1 MKMYNYCLILALK
14 EYSYQSANTYSDVS
28 PMSRHETG
36 FLYRGGKM
44 KKKTGI
50 KPVVENRR
58 ARHEYHIEETY
69 EAGLALVG
77 TEVKSLRNG
86 KGNLQDAYAIVK
98 SGEVWVNNFHI
109 SPYEQGNQFNHD
121 PKRPKKLLLHK
132 NEIRKLLGLQ
142 KEKGYALIPLK
153 IFFKHG
159 LAKMDLAVAVGKK
172 LYDKRQDMA
181 DRDAR
186 RDLERAIKSKGRD
199 D

>member
-1 MKMYNYCLILALK
+1 
-14 EYSYQSANTYSDVS
+14 
-28 PMSRHETG
+28 
-36 FLYRGGKM
+36 M

-50 KPVVENRR
+50 KPVVENRK

-86 KGNLQDAYAIVK
+86 KANLQDAYATVK
-98 SGEVWVNNFHI
+98 SGEVWVINFHI
-109 SPYEQGNQFNHD
+109 SPYEQGNQFNHE

-132 NEIRKLLGLQ
+132 NEIRKLQALT
-142 KEKGYALIPLK
+142 KEKGYTLIPLK
-153 IFFKHG
+153 IFFKQG

-172 LYDKRQDMA
+172 LYDKRQDMS
-181 DRDAR
+181 DRDAK
-186 RDLERAIKSKGRD
+186 RDLERAIKNKGRD

>member
-1 MKMYNYCLILALK
+1 
-14 EYSYQSANTYSDVS
+14 
-28 PMSRHETG
+28 
-36 FLYRGGKM
+36 M
-44 KKKTGI
+44 KKTKGI
-50 KPVVENRR
+50 QPVVENRK

-77 TEVKSLRNG
+77 TEVKSLRMG
-86 KGNLQDAYAIVK
+86 KGNLQDAYAVVK

-132 NEIRKLLGLQ
+132 SEIRRLLALQ
-142 KEKGYALIPLK
+142 KEKGYTLIPLK

-186 RDLERAIKSKGRD
+186 RDIERIMKSRGRD

>member
-1 MKMYNYCLILALK
+1 
-14 EYSYQSANTYSDVS
+14 
-28 PMSRHETG
+28 
-36 FLYRGGKM
+36 M
-44 KKKTGI
+44 KKKKGI
-50 KPVVENRR
+50 QPVVENRK

-77 TEVKSLRNG
+77 TEVKSLRMG
-86 KGNLQDAYAIVK
+86 KGNLQDAYAVVK

-109 SPYEQGNQFNHD
+109 SPYEQGNQFNHE

-132 NEIRKLLGLQ
+132 AEIRRLLALQ
-142 KEKGYALIPLK
+142 KEKGYTLIPLK

-172 LYDKRQDMA
+172 LYDKRQDIA
-181 DRDAR
+181 ERDSKR
-186 RDLERAIKSKGRD
+186 YLERALKSKGRD

>member
-1 MKMYNYCLILALK
+1 
-14 EYSYQSANTYSDVS
+14 
-28 PMSRHETG
+28 
-36 FLYRGGKM
+36 M
-44 KKKTGI
+44 KKKKGI
-50 KPVVENRR
+50 QPVVENRK

-77 TEVKSLRNG
+77 TEVKSLRMG
-86 KGNLQDAYAIVK
+86 KGNLQDAYAVVK

-109 SPYEQGNQFNHD
+109 SPYEQGNQFNHE

-132 NEIRKLLGLQ
+132 AEIRRLLALQ
-142 KEKGYALIPLK
+142 KEKGYTLIPLK

-172 LYDKRQDMA
+172 LYDKRQDIA
-181 DRDAR
+181 ERDSKR
-186 RDLERAIKSKGRD
+186 YLERALKNKGRD

>member
-1 MKMYNYCLILALK
+1 
-14 EYSYQSANTYSDVS
+14 
-28 PMSRHETG
+28 
-36 FLYRGGKM
+36 M
-44 KKKTGI
+44 KKKKGI
-50 KPVVENRR
+50 QPVVENRK

-77 TEVKSLRNG
+77 TEVKSLRMG
-86 KGNLQDAYAIVK
+86 KGNLQDAYAVVK

-109 SPYEQGNQFNHD
+109 SPYEQGNQFNHE

-132 NEIRKLLGLQ
+132 AEIRRLLALQ
-142 KEKGYALIPLK
+142 KEKGYTLIPLK

-172 LYDKRQDMA
+172 LYDKRQDIA
-181 DRDAR
+181 ERDSK
-186 RDLERAIKSKGRD
+186 RDIERAIKNRGRD

>member
-1 MKMYNYCLILALK
+1 
-14 EYSYQSANTYSDVS
+14 
-28 PMSRHETG
+28 
-36 FLYRGGKM
+36 M
-44 KKKTGI
+44 KKKKGI
-50 KPVVENRR
+50 QPVVENRK

-77 TEVKSLRNG
+77 TEVKSLRAG
-86 KGNLQDAYAIVK
+86 KGNLQDSYAVVR

-109 SPYEQGNQFNHD
+109 SPYEQGNQFNHE

-132 NEIRKLLGLQ
+132 SEIRRLLALQ
-142 KEKGYALIPLK
+142 KEKGYTLIPLK

-172 LYDKRQDMA
+172 LYDKRQDIA
-181 DRDAR
+181 ERDSK
-186 RDLERAIKSKGRD
+186 RDIERALKNKGRD